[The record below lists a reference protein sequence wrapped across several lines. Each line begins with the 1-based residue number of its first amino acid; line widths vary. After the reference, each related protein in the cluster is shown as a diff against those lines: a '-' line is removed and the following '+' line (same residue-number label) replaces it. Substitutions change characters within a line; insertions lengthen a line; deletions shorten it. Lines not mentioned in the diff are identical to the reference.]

1 MKYSLLQDTVKRI
14 SRRITPLAERYRSDS
29 IGLWSTKV
37 AYLSF
42 FSLFP
47 LLLLFSSV
55 LNIAFSGHQAYKESV
70 TSAVD
75 SNFPFLAGY
84 LPSGQSRSTY
94 FLGSAGLIGSL
105 WSGSRL
111 TLALESGFGRI
122 WHLDDT
128 GSRRFLAKLLRGA
141 FLFILFGT
149 IFIASNIPVAV
160 FGRSTSHHYTI
171 VQILGL
177 MFGFIFDL
185 VMFVLIQLILG
196 PPGLTYKD
204 HLLGSVPA
212 AAIWLVM
219 VRFGDSL
226 FSNYVSHASQ
236 TYGTLGTIFGLLTW
250 LTVGS
255 LLVFG
260 AAIINTLGYE
270 KRHARK

>member
-1 MKYSLLQDTVKRI
+1 MKYSAVQDTIKGI
-14 SRRITPLAERYRSDS
+14 SRRVNPLAERYRSDS
-29 IGLWSTKV
+29 VGLWSTKV

-70 TSAVD
+70 ASAVD

-84 LPSGQSRSTY
+84 LPSGKLRSTY
-94 FLGSAGLIGSL
+94 FAGSAGLIGSL

-111 TLALESGFGRI
+111 TLALESGLGRI
-122 WHLDDT
+122 WHLDDPEART
-128 GSRRFLAKLLRGA
+128 FLAKLLRGA
-141 FLFILFGT
+141 FLFILFGV
-149 IFIASNIPVAV
+149 IFIASNIPVALV
-160 FGRSTSHHYTI
+160 SGTTSRGNLI
-171 VQILGL
+171 VQVVGLIFGYIL
-177 MFGFIFDL
+177 DL
-185 VMFVLIQLILG
+185 VLFVLIQFILG

-204 HLLGSVPA
+204 HLAGSVLA
-212 AAIWLVM
+212 AGIWLVM

-226 FSNYVSHASQ
+226 LSKYVSHASQ
-236 TYGTLGTIFGLLTW
+236 TYGTLGTIIGLLTW

-260 AAIINTLGYE
+260 AAIINTLEYE